1 MSEHKKYLAFKLRSK
16 TLEELR
22 EILEE
27 HKTELSNLKVK
38 KVVSGTQTSI
48 SQIGVIRKS
57 IARILTIINLKKRD
71 EIKSAFQN
79 RKSIK

>member
-1 MSEHKKYLAFKLRSK
+1 MSEHKRYLAFKLRSK
-16 TLEELR
+16 TVEELN

-27 HKTELSNLKVK
+27 HKKELSNLKVK

-57 IARILTIINLKKRD
+57 IARILTIINLKKRE
-71 EIKSAFQN
+71 EIKSAF
-79 RKSIK
+79 